1 MNENNR
7 REEIVKYHLSMGE
20 EISEVEL
27 NEILKKKEYIL
38 CAAIWYK
45 DIPLQKVIDGVLPK
59 NCDRGLVVLGHRHGQ
74 CMWTMSSLTGLRTCT
89 FGEDC
94 SGEHEQGFLTN
105 TNRFVDREEG
115 AKIAFESGQIK
126 GETTRLFSE
135 DLY

>member
-1 MNENNR
+1 MDNK
-7 REEIVKYHLSMGE
+7 REEIVKYHLSMGQ

-27 NEILKKKEYIL
+27 NEITKKKEYIL

-45 DIPLQKVIDGVLPK
+45 DIPLQKVIEGVLPK

-74 CMWTMSSLTGLRTCT
+74 ALWTMSSLTGLRTCT

-115 AKIAFESGQIK
+115 GQIAFDAGQTK
-126 GETTRLFSE
+126 DLRTTLYSE

>member
-1 MNENNR
+1 
-7 REEIVKYHLSMGE
+7 MG
-20 EISEVEL
+20 
-27 NEILKKKEYIL
+27 KEYIL
-38 CAAIWYK
+38 CAAVWYK
-45 DIPLQKVIDGVLPK
+45 DIPLKKEISGVLPK

-74 CMWTMSSLTGLRTCT
+74 ALWTMSSLTGLRTCT

-115 AKIAFESGQIK
+115 AQIAFDAGQIK
-126 GETTRLFSE
+126 QHTITLYSE

>member
-1 MNENNR
+1 MDNK

-20 EISEVEL
+20 EISEIEL
-27 NEILKKKEYIL
+27 NEITKKKEYIL

-45 DIPLQKVIDGVLPK
+45 DIPLQKVIEGVLPK

-74 CMWTMSSLTGLRTCT
+74 ALWTMSSLTGLRTCT

-115 AKIAFESGQIK
+115 GQIAFDAGQTK
-126 GETTRLFSE
+126 DLRTTLYSE